1 MNIELEQVEVLEVT
15 DDALELASYCN
26 LSTGIPRIPNSMD
39 SLGLGAVSVIAGKG
53 KPALLSFCVFAIV
66 EQQKGLCAIRA
77 QSP

>member
-1 MNIELEQVEVLEVT
+1 
-15 DDALELASYCN
+15 
-26 LSTGIPRIPNSMD
+26 MD